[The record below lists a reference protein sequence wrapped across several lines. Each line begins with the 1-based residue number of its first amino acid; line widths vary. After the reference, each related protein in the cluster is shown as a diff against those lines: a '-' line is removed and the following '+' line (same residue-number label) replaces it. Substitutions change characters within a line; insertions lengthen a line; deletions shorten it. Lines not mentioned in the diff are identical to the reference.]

1 MISSKTAKKTE
12 NGEQTKTLFKPVR
25 RHPHNIPLVWPP
37 SNSKKKKIMF
47 FKLVLGVFQ
56 LYRMLL
62 FRSNDSAR
70 VMNIEKD
77 SHNKHEGGI
86 KNIEVYLLRL

>member
-1 MISSKTAKKTE
+1 MGNKPRPCSSQSVDTPIIYRLC
-12 NGEQTKTLFKPVR
+12 GL
-25 RHPHNIPLVWPP
+25 PP
-37 SNSKKKKIMF
+37 IVKSKKKKIMF

-62 FRSNDSAR
+62 FRSNDSAW

-86 KNIEVYLLRL
+86 KNVEVYLLRL